1 VAFCN
6 VPGDRPARLVQMLQ
20 RLRRAARQRPV
31 DELAGEPSKLYR
43 QSVYVQLLVIKRGLL
58 THGSLL
64 RPSIVTTSQDVAQ
77 IRTSNHETR
86 PSTSTS
92 TSTSASPPAH
102 RRQRSP
108 TVNLETALELPRA
121 RSRLG
126 ATAGGTPR
134 RG

>member
-1 VAFCN
+1 
-6 VPGDRPARLVQMLQ
+6 MLQ

-64 RPSIVTTSQDVAQ
+64 RPSIVTSSQDVAQ
-77 IRTSNHETR
+77 IRTSDHEKR
-86 PSTSTS
+86 PSTS

-108 TVNLETALELPRA
+108 TVNLETALELRCW
-121 RSRLG
+121 
-126 ATAGGTPR
+126 AGW
-134 RG
+134 

>member
-1 VAFCN
+1 
-6 VPGDRPARLVQMLQ
+6 ARLVQMLQ

-77 IRTSNHETR
+77 IRTSNHEKR
-86 PSTSTS
+86 PSTSTSTS

-108 TVNLETALELPRA
+108 TVNLETALEPTSQPDA
-121 RSRLG
+121 MPPSRSS
-126 ATAGGTPR
+126 
-134 RG
+134 